1 MKKEARNRYAGMAQE
16 AKDWAAGKKQL
27 RTTLIDEAG
36 ERTLFRASGPELKV
50 RQAKVEGFK
59 KIRADLGLSQPA
71 MANALHV
78 GVGTLRNW
86 EYGRRE
92 IPEVA
97 WVLAQLLHEL
107 PAVRKRLLAA

>member
-1 MKKEARNRYAGMAQE
+1 MKKEPKNRYAGLAQE
-16 AKDWAAGKKQL
+16 AKHWAAGRKKL
-27 RTTLIDEAG
+27 RTTLIDEG
-36 ERTLFRASGPELKV
+36 GGRTFFRASGPELKE
-50 RQAKVEGFK
+50 RQARVEGFK

-71 MANALHV
+71 MAAALHI

-97 WVLAQLLHEL
+97 WVLAQLLHDV